1 MRVYGVDLAA
11 WIRDERVVGLLDL
24 IDMLPEDS
32 LLNEAITNDPEAAAL
47 LAEQYL
53 ASRGEGEADESAGAP
68 RVSQYGLTNK
78 QLGDLL
84 NEMKQVKQAIIASA
98 GGKPKAE
105 KPALTPR
112 TGIEKAIAA
121 AERKWAEDFIQQ
133 FGFSPDDI

>member
-1 MRVYGVDLAA
+1 MQVYGVDLAEWYA
-11 WIRDERVVGLLDL
+11 AGRWVALLDF
-24 IDMLPEDS
+24 IDMLPS
-32 LLNEAITNDPEAAAL
+32 ASRLNEAITNDPEAAAL

-53 ASRGEGEADESAGAP
+53 ASRGEAEDEDAGAP
-68 RVSQYGLTNK
+68 RVSEYGLANK

-98 GGKPKAE
+98 GMKPKSE
-105 KPALTPR
+105 KPSPTPR